1 MLPLD
6 PVTIRVEGSVSEA
19 PEVREKDAGD
29 RDVDENESRLEEV
42 GIVDRMVFS
51 SRCFVF
57 SQSWPSWSFTLNL
70 MGCSDLVKSV
80 EWGCAVSQK
89 EFESTEL
96 GGTLVDAVKA
106 KERSRSV
113 KRPLVLFKVQ
123 RALWARLSVMWP
135 LTFCGFICTTIP
147 KNPGMVKKM
156 QSFGGLSWRE
166 LSCKQVC
173 GATTGTR

>member
-106 KERSRSV
+106 KDRLRSV
-113 KRPLVLFKVQ
+113 KRPLVFIQGSKSFVGKIICDVASHL
-123 RALWARLSVMWP
+123 LWFYMHYNSQEPRYGKEDAEFWRLV
-135 LTFCGFICTTIP
+135 L
-147 KNPGMVKKM
+147 
-156 QSFGGLSWRE
+156 
-166 LSCKQVC
+166 
-173 GATTGTR
+173 AGTLL